1 MKYLIPADITANHA
15 TQDDQEPGRSGW
27 YPWLGLAL
35 VMATAAVTYGALAFF
50 LID

>member
-1 MKYLIPADITANHA
+1 MKYLIPADLTADQTAQHE
-15 TQDDQEPGRSGW
+15 QEPGRSAW

-35 VMATAAVTYGALAFF
+35 VVSTAAVTYGALAFF